1 MEAHWFINALG
12 EGVARGM
19 NFYGD
24 RGVYSWDGG
33 TVNSGVIRR
42 GSWDELALRSYRIA
56 DWIRKAVVYEF
67 LFPIGRQS
75 GKWIKLPGKLHSYSF
90 P

>member
-1 MEAHWFINALG
+1 MEAHWFINAMG

-33 TVNSGVIRR
+33 TNRVIRR
-42 GSWDELALRSYRIA
+42 GAWDELARSYRIV
-56 DWIRKAVVYEF
+56 DWIRKAA
-67 LFPIGRQS
+67 R
-75 GKWIKLPGKLHSYSF
+75 
-90 P
+90 

>member
-1 MEAHWFINALG
+1 M
-12 EGVARGM
+12 ARGM

-24 RGVYSWDGG
+24 RGCILGTGG

-42 GSWDELALRSYRIA
+42 GSWDELVRSYRIA
-56 DWIRKAVVYEF
+56 DWIRKLGYGV